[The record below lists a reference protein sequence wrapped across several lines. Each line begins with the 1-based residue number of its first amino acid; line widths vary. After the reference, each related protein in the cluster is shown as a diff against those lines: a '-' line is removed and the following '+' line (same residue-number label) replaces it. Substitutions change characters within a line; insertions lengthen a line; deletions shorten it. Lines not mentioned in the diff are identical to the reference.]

1 MRPKRALLTL
11 IAAAVVAASAFG
23 AATSSTAARADSGQN
38 IVQTALAAGQFKTLA
53 SLLTTAGLA
62 DTLSTVGPYTVLAP
76 TDDAFAKVPKATLE
90 ALAADPAKLKAVLLY
105 HVVPG
110 AVTAG
115 DVVKLT
121 SAKTLEGESV
131 AIKVTGGSVF
141 IDGAKVVTPD
151 VTASNGVIHIIDSVL
166 IPRSLQTTAAP
177 TKNIVQTAVAAG
189 QFKTLVSLVKKAGLA
204 ATLSSKGPFTV
215 FAPTDA
221 AFAKVP
227 KATLAALAK
236 DKTKLR
242 DVLLY
247 HVVKGEVTASQV
259 VKLRSAKTLEGKSL
273 SIRVSGKSVLVGGA
287 KVTTADV
294 MATNGVIHVISKVL
308 LP

>member
-62 DTLSTVGPYTVLAP
+62 DTLSTGGPYTVFAP
-76 TDDAFAKVPKATLE
+76 TDAAFAKVPKATLE

-236 DKTKLR
+236 DKMKLR